1 MNNILVTGGA
11 GFIGSH
17 TCINLLEQG
26 YELTV
31 IDSNVNSSSLSLVRI
46 KEILKKKKVDFNYK
60 LTFKKGDIRD
70 QFFMN
75 LLFLEAKEKGKP
87 IEGVIHLAGLKSVE
101 ESIKKPLV
109 YWENNVFGTMNL
121 LKIMKKFDCKT
132 IVFSSSATI
141 YGVVSSDPIDEKCII
156 NPNNPYGQTK
166 ASIEFMLKG
175 IFESSKDKWRIANLR
190 YFNPI
195 GAHESGLIGENPSDV
210 PNNLFPIICN
220 VAQGKFGELKIF
232 GNDWPT
238 LDGTGVRD
246 YIHVMDLAEAHT
258 RALDFLFSNK
268 AQLIDLNIGT
278 GIGTSVLEL
287 IEKFSKVNNCS
298 VPFSYSERRQGDAPV
313 VIANNNKAISVL
325 NWKPKRNLEEMCKDG
340 WEWIKNNPLGYQ

>member
-1 MNNILVTGGA
+1 
-11 GFIGSH
+11 
-17 TCINLLEQG
+17 
-26 YELTV
+26 
-31 IDSNVNSSSLSLVRI
+31 
-46 KEILKKKKVDFNYK
+46 
-60 LTFKKGDIRD
+60 
-70 QFFMN
+70 MN
-75 LLFLEAKEKGKP
+75 LLFLKAKEKGKP

-101 ESIKKPLV
+101 ESIRKPLL
-109 YWENNVFGTMNL
+109 YWDNNVIGTMNL
-121 LKIMKKFDCKT
+121 LKIMQKFDCKT

-141 YGVVSSDPIDEKCII
+141 YGVVSSDPIDEKCNI
-156 NPNNPYGQTK
+156 NPNNPYGHTK
-166 ASIEFMLKG
+166 AAIEFMLKG

-195 GAHESGLIGENPSDV
+195 GAHDSGLIGENPSDV

-220 VAQGKFGELKIF
+220 VAQGKFSELKIF

-238 LDGTGVRD
+238 LDGTCVRD

-258 RALDFLFSNK
+258 RALDFLISNK

-287 IEKFSKVNNCS
+287 LEKFSKVNNCS
-298 VPFSYSERRQGDAPV
+298 VPFSYSGRRQGDAPV

-325 NWKPKRNLEEMCKDG
+325 NWKPKRNLEEMCKNG
-340 WEWIKNNPLGYQ
+340 WEWKKNNPLGYQ

>member
-1 MNNILVTGGA
+1 
-11 GFIGSH
+11 
-17 TCINLLEQG
+17 
-26 YELTV
+26 
-31 IDSNVNSSSLSLVRI
+31 
-46 KEILKKKKVDFNYK
+46 
-60 LTFKKGDIRD
+60 
-70 QFFMN
+70 MN

-101 ESIKKPLV
+101 ESIKSPLL
-109 YWENNVFGTMNL
+109 YWDNNVIGTINL
-121 LKIMKKFDCKT
+121 LKTMKKFDCKT

-141 YGVVSSDPIDEKCII
+141 YGVVSSDPINEKCNI
-156 NPNNPYGQTK
+156 NPNNPYGHTK
-166 ASIEFMLKG
+166 AAIEFMLKG
-175 IFESSKDKWRIANLR
+175 IFEGSKDKWRIANLR
-190 YFNPI
+190 YFNPM
-195 GAHESGLIGENPSDV
+195 GAHDSGLIGENPSDL

-220 VAQGKFGELKIF
+220 VAQGKFGKLKIF

-238 LDGTGVRD
+238 LDGTCVRD

-298 VPFSYSERRQGDAPV
+298 VPFSYTGRRLGDAPV
-313 VIANNNKAISVL
+313 VIANNDKALSVL
-325 NWKPKRNLEEMCKDG
+325 NWKPKRNLEDMCKNG
-340 WEWIKNNPLGYQ
+340 WEWKKNNPLGYQ

>member
-1 MNNILVTGGA
+1 
-11 GFIGSH
+11 
-17 TCINLLEQG
+17 
-26 YELTV
+26 
-31 IDSNVNSSSLSLVRI
+31 
-46 KEILKKKKVDFNYK
+46 
-60 LTFKKGDIRD
+60 
-70 QFFMN
+70 MN
-75 LLFLEAKEKGKP
+75 LLFLKAKEKGKP

-325 NWKPKRNLEEMCKDG
+325 NWKPKRNLEEMCKNG
-340 WEWIKNNPLGYQ
+340 WEWKKNNPLGYQ